1 MLLRRALLLF
11 SVTGALLACSA
22 SPQLVICEQAEARVV
37 LMDTETDWSDP
48 EAVQWEWRAREN
60 PSLTE
65 EQRAWFEH
73 PTDAKPVLGGE
84 YLLIT
89 ASGGGVA
96 LVRVKDQGLLFTGYA
111 GGNPHSA
118 ELLFDGGLVTA
129 SSTGNELQFWRL
141 EDTQAPGQRL
151 NFEDAH
157 GVCWD
162 PHTTRLWAIGRTEL
176 IALAYLGTEEELPL
190 QVVERF
196 PLPDPGGHD
205 LVRAG
210 SGALILSTHNGV
222 WTFDPRAPGFA
233 PYPGL
238 AQTPDVKSVSEP
250 IRLAGDLPT
259 VTVRAEESW
268 CSDTVRAAGQDWS
281 RRLPGGQIYK
291 SRWLLKPQPTRVGP
305 RFSISIGF
313 GTWLGVDPD

>member
-1 MLLRRALLLF
+1 MLLRRALLLL
-11 SVTGALLACSA
+11 SVTAAALACSA
-22 SPQLVICEQAEARVV
+22 APQLIVCEQAEARVAILDSDV
-37 LMDTETDWSDP
+37 DWSDP
-48 EAVQWEWRAREN
+48 EAVQWEWRARE
-60 PSLTE
+60 TE
-65 EQRAWFEH
+65 NLSEEARAWFEH

-96 LVRVKDQGLLFTGYA
+96 LVRVKNQGLLFHAYV

-129 SSTGNELQFWRL
+129 SSTGNELQLWRL
-141 EDTQAPGQRL
+141 EDNQAPAQRVS
-151 NFEDAH
+151 FEDAH

-176 IALAYLGTEEELPL
+176 IALAYLGKGEDVPL
-190 QVVERF
+190 KIVERF

-205 LVRAG
+205 LVRAA

-222 WTFDPRAPGFA
+222 WSFDPRSPGFF

-238 AQTPDVKSVSEP
+238 AQTSDVKSVSEP
-250 IRLAGDLPT
+250 IRLRGDLPT
-259 VTVRAEESW
+259 VAVRAEEGW
-268 CSDTVRAAGQDWS
+268 WSDTVRAAGRDWS
-281 RRLPGGQIYK
+281 RTWPGAQIYK
-291 SRWLLKPQPTRVGP
+291 SRWLSGPQRVRAEP